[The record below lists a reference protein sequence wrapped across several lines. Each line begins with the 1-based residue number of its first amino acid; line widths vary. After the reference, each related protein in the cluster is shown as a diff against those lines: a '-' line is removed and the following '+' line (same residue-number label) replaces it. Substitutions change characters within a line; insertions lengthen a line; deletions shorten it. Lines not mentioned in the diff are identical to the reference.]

1 MNRTSPEPNVALP
14 LDRLLTD
21 YFQAQMP
28 REWPA
33 APYPPAV
40 VAAARPTSGPWAHR
54 LTLAASVAALL
65 GFGYLLS
72 YGTTDAGPRHPAD
85 HGLLK
90 GSTADGS
97 QLKNRLNQ
105 TDPMNR

>member
-1 MNRTSPEPNVALP
+1 MNKTSYEPNAVP

-28 REWPA
+28 GEWPA
-33 APYPPAV
+33 APHPPAA
-40 VAAARPTSGPWAHR
+40 VASRPHAGHDQWTHR

-72 YGTTDAGPRHPAD
+72 YGTTDAGPRTPAD
-85 HGLLK
+85 QGLLN
-90 GSTADGS
+90 GSTANGE
-97 QLKNRLNQ
+97 QMKNRLNQ